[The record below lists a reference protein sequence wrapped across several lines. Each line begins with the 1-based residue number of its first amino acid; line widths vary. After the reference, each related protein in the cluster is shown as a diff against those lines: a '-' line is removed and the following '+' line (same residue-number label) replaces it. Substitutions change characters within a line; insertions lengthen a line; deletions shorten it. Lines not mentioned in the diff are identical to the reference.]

1 MTTDKFKQNAH
12 LYLGI
17 TRGEFARRVATGQ
30 IDFQILKS
38 QIEQNSL
45 ETELDCICDIAFK
58 QNSADQVDK
67 FELNKLGLTK
77 TRNLDDSSL

>member
-1 MTTDKFKQNAH
+1 MDSKKTAEQLADKFRNVAH

-17 TRGEFARRVATGQ
+17 TRMEFNRRLASGS

-45 ETELDCICDIAFK
+45 ETKLAAACENKMIQKSTEQI
-58 QNSADQVDK
+58 DK
-67 FELNKLGLTK
+67 FDY
-77 TRNLDDSSL
+77 LDDSPL

>member
-1 MTTDKFKQNAH
+1 MDSKKTVDIVGDGFRNVAH

-17 TRGEFARRVATGQ
+17 TRMEFNRRLASGS

-45 ETELDCICDIAFK
+45 ETKLAAACEIKMI
-58 QNSADQVDK
+58 QTEQIDK
-67 FELNKLGLTK
+67 FDY
-77 TRNLDDSSL
+77 LDDSSL